1 MAIWRAVEVVQL
13 QNYVVII
20 QFTGRVY
27 RKSVLSVLFSF
38 VYFFNKYT
46 FVEIVLYKINRSS
59 MKV

>member
-46 FVEIVLYKINRSS
+46 LYIGRKC
-59 MKV
+59 VA